1 MSKNLIL
8 VLGLF
13 VFIALGIYLFFLPKS
28 VVNNKATMET
38 EKSENPVASNEQNM
52 PESSHEEDAAIVKEI
67 QSWKEK
73 LRAEK
78 DKKRQ
83 SAYLASIGK
92 SFVKNHRYDSAGY
105 YFERAS
111 LADPVNKSY
120 RYEAGNAYFEGIAF
134 ASNPSKIEDLSSKA
148 RKNLEQVDEN
158 NPKLADA
165 QAKIALTFVN
175 SEAPMKGILKLR
187 ELAEKYP
194 KNEFIAYQLGML
206 SFQSGQYEK
215 AITRFEHVLSL
226 NPENVN
232 ACFYLAQS
240 FVQAGRGKEAQP
252 IIDKGLQLAR
262 EEDTKASFQ
271 ELKKQI
277 AGN

>member
-13 VFIALGIYLFFLPKS
+13 VFIALGIFLYFLPKS
-28 VVNNKATMET
+28 VVNNKMAMET
-38 EKSENPVASNEQNM
+38 EKKESPATSDEQNTS
-52 PESSHEEDAAIVKEI
+52 ESAHAEDAAIVNEI

-73 LRAEK
+73 LGAEK
-78 DKKRQ
+78 DKKKQ
-83 SAYLASIGK
+83 SAYLANIGK
-92 SFVKNHRYDSAGY
+92 SFVKNHRYDSAGH

-111 LADPVNKSY
+111 LADPANKSY
-120 RYEAGNAYFEGIAF
+120 RFEAGNAYFEGIAF
-134 ASNPSKIEDLSSKA
+134 ASNPSKIEDLSIKA
-148 RKNLEQVDEN
+148 RKNLEQIDETS
-158 NPKLADA
+158 PKGAEA
-165 QAKIALTFVN
+165 QAKIALTYVN

-215 AITRFEHVLSL
+215 AIARFEHVLLL

-240 FVQAGRGKEAQP
+240 LVQAGRGKEAQP

-271 ELKKQI
+271 ELRKQI